1 MAQPQPQPQQHHHH
15 HNNNNGGGSTTQKQH
30 HHVLHDFLGMK
41 PNNDIRL
48 STDLSPSSSSAAA
61 RGPFSSSAA
70 SDIASEKQVGNHL
83 EGVPYYGPRSDFSGT
98 EISNRLV
105 GNKRSNSDS
114 TFMGSSRDA
123 FQMVPESFQNSHLMK
138 VLRSAAGGEKLRR
151 PNDDEVLLGMQS
163 LKPMSASLFQPPTSS
178 KLDANKWERS
188 LLMNVGPSMQHPPR
202 GGQLTPFVHQIASNK
217 MRDANAGPSF
227 ISQSAADE
235 GSRTGIKGPGILSS
249 INPTALGIEKSSSA
263 GFLGGSRTKTVSN
276 VVDPES
282 STLPSQHGQ
291 KSSSRQMTI
300 FYGGQAHVFDDVHP
314 HKLEKSS
321 VAIIDSTLLKFWHP
335 DGRSLFSIFYLN
347 SYPNLFLADVIMSL
361 AGSNGGSW
369 STAFSPKSSVKL
381 ANDSNLHS
389 GENDTGI
396 PHDLHGR
403 LPITGSSSHAIVPGD
418 RISTPAV
425 ANQGSIVSK
434 HTRNPVQA
442 SEPRSED
449 KKRAQ

>member
-123 FQMVPESFQNSHLMK
+123 FQMVPDSFQNSHLMK

-314 HKLEKSS
+314 HK
-321 VAIIDSTLLKFWHP
+321 
-335 DGRSLFSIFYLN
+335 
-347 SYPNLFLADVIMSL
+347 ADVIMSL